1 MPNYIAHASAI
12 AFNDPGRDGAG
23 WATLQW
29 NFLPGTGIDAPDRV
43 AAPDRRGQARAAAA
57 RVIAVLDTGVAYRNF
72 HRYRLSPDFS
82 THQFV
87 QGYDFCSSD
96 GRDEA
101 CTGHDRYP
109 LDENGHGTH
118 VARTI
123 GEQVNN
129 GIGVT
134 GIAYGA
140 KIMPVRVLNSRGEGD
155 AVAIA
160 SGIRYA
166 AKHGANVI
174 NLSLEFSSDISH
186 ASQIPEIIHAL
197 RYAAKK
203 SVLIVGAS
211 GNEAET
217 AVAYPARATPVI
229 SVGAVTEHG
238 CQADYSND
246 GVGLDIVAPGGGADA
261 RVRDEANCQPFTDPG
276 RDIYQW
282 TYDGSI
288 RRFGLPGGYEGT
300 SMAAPHVSATAA
312 LVIASGVL
320 GPNPTAHAIEQRLEQ
335 TARDLGP
342 VGYDTRYGAGW
353 WTRGGRPTRRS
364 LPFLSALGRPDDQD
378 GAGRV
383 VRDLVGHRAQ
393 QEALGAGHALVAHD
407 DQVGAALL
415 GDVED
420 RVGGIALAREGLD
433 LDTGLLRQLGGL
445 RERGVDVL
453 ARVGHPLDVGRQLA
467 GLLAQARLRDRLVGA
482 HELEAGAQ
490 LLRQVHRLAD
500 RFARGLGAV
509 GTHHDRAKHLV
520 YLSSPVL

>member
-1 MPNYIAHASAI
+1 VKPRLLPLVAVAATFAALPATAAAAPHVARQVVVKYRDGDAHAAGTRQGDGVRTLRVRPGETIGQTLRTLRARPDVEYAVPNYIAHASAI

-23 WATLQW
+23 WASLQW
-29 NFLPGTGIDAPDRV
+29 NFLPVTGIDAPTAWQHLLDVGR
-43 AAPDRRGQARAAAA
+43 PGGLGT
-57 RVIAVLDTGVAYRNF
+57 VIAVLDTGVAYRNF
-72 HRYRLSPDFS
+72 HRYRLSTDFS
-82 THQFV
+82 RHQFV
-87 QGYDFCSSD
+87 KGYDFCSRD

-101 CTGHDRYP
+101 CVGRDAYP

-118 VARTI
+118 VASTI

-129 GIGVT
+129 GVGVT

-166 AKHGANVI
+166 AKHGADVI

-203 SVLIVGAS
+203 DVLIVGAS

-261 RVRDEANCQPFTDPG
+261 RVRDEPNCRPFTDPG

-300 SMAAPHVSATAA
+300 SMAAPHVAATAA

-320 GPNPTAHAIEQRLEQ
+320 GPHPTAKAVEQRLEQ

-342 VGYDTRYGAGW
+342 IGYDTRYGAGVV
-353 WTRGGRPTRRS
+353 
-364 LPFLSALGRPDDQD
+364 D
-378 GAGRV
+378 AGRAT
-383 VRDLVGHRAQ
+383 DPA
-393 QEALGAGHALVAHD
+393 
-407 DQVGAALL
+407 
-415 GDVED
+415 
-420 RVGGIALAREGLD
+420 IP
-433 LDTGLLRQLGGL
+433 
-445 RERGVDVL
+445 
-453 ARVGHPLDVGRQLA
+453 PL
-467 GLLAQARLRDRLVGA
+467 
-482 HELEAGAQ
+482 
-490 LLRQVHRLAD
+490 
-500 RFARGLGAV
+500 
-509 GTHHDRAKHLV
+509 
-520 YLSSPVL
+520 P

>member
-1 MPNYIAHASAI
+1 MSRLLPFAAVLAALAAAPAAASATAYVPGQVVVKYRDGTSRQARAAAQHSTGLHAPRVTSRLERTLRLQRGRSMAETLRALRARPDVEYAVPNYVAHASEI
-12 AFNDPGRDGAG
+12 NFNDPGRSDGVG

-29 NFLPGTGIDAPDRV
+29 NFLPGTGIDAPTGWQHLIDVGRPG
-43 AAPDRRGQARAAAA
+43 ALGT
-57 RVIAVLDTGVAYRNF
+57 VIAVLDTGVAYRNF
-72 HRYRLSPDFS
+72 HRYRLSTDFS
-82 THQFV
+82 KGQFV
-87 QGYDFCSSD
+87 QGFDFCARD

-101 CTGHDRYP
+101 CVGHDRYP
-109 LDENGHGTH
+109 VDENGHGTH
-118 VARTI
+118 VASTI

-134 GIAYGA
+134 GLAYGA

-166 AKHGANVI
+166 AKNGADVI

-203 SVLIVGAS
+203 NVVIVGAS

-261 RVRDEANCQPFTDPG
+261 RVREEINCKPFTDPG

-300 SMAAPHVSATAA
+300 SMAAPHVSAVAA
-312 LVIASGVL
+312 MIIASGVL
-320 GPNPTAHAIEQRLEQ
+320 GTNISPRTVEARLEQ

-342 VGYDTRYGAGW
+342 VGYDTRYGAGVV
-353 WTRGGRPTRRS
+353 
-364 LPFLSALGRPDDQD
+364 D
-378 GAGRV
+378 AGRAT
-383 VRDLVGHRAQ
+383 DPAIP
-393 QEALGAGHALVAHD
+393 AL
-407 DQVGAALL
+407 
-415 GDVED
+415 
-420 RVGGIALAREGLD
+420 
-433 LDTGLLRQLGGL
+433 
-445 RERGVDVL
+445 
-453 ARVGHPLDVGRQLA
+453 P
-467 GLLAQARLRDRLVGA
+467 
-482 HELEAGAQ
+482 
-490 LLRQVHRLAD
+490 
-500 RFARGLGAV
+500 
-509 GTHHDRAKHLV
+509 
-520 YLSSPVL
+520 

>member
-1 MPNYIAHASAI
+1 MKPRLLPLVAVAVTLAALPSAAAAASYVPDQVIVKYRDGTSQAARAAAQQSAGVHAPRVTSRLERTLRVRPGRTMAQTLRALRARSDVEYAVPNYIAHASAI

-23 WATLQW
+23 WASLQW
-29 NFLPGTGIDAPDRV
+29 NFLPGTGIDAPTAWQHLVDV
-43 AAPDRRGQARAAAA
+43 GNPGGRGT
-57 RVIAVLDTGVAYRNF
+57 VIAVLDTGVAYRNF
-72 HRYRLSPDFS
+72 HRYRLSTDFS
-82 THQFV
+82 KHQFV
-87 QGYDFCSSD
+87 QGYDFCSRD

-101 CTGHDRYP
+101 CAGRDRYP

-118 VARTI
+118 VASTI

-160 SGIRYA
+160 AGIRYA
-166 AKHGANVI
+166 AKNGADVI

-203 SVLIVGAS
+203 NVLIVGAS

-261 RVRDEANCQPFTDPG
+261 RVRDEANCKPFTDPG

-300 SMAAPHVSATAA
+300 SMAAPHVSAIAA
-312 LVIASGVL
+312 LVLASGVL

-342 VGYDTRYGAGW
+342 VGYDTRYGAG
-353 WTRGGRPTRRS
+353 
-364 LPFLSALGRPDDQD
+364 LVD
-378 GAGRV
+378 AGRAT
-383 VRDLVGHRAQ
+383 DPA
-393 QEALGAGHALVAHD
+393 
-407 DQVGAALL
+407 
-415 GDVED
+415 
-420 RVGGIALAREGLD
+420 IP
-433 LDTGLLRQLGGL
+433 
-445 RERGVDVL
+445 
-453 ARVGHPLDVGRQLA
+453 PL
-467 GLLAQARLRDRLVGA
+467 
-482 HELEAGAQ
+482 
-490 LLRQVHRLAD
+490 
-500 RFARGLGAV
+500 
-509 GTHHDRAKHLV
+509 
-520 YLSSPVL
+520 P

>member
-1 MPNYIAHASAI
+1 VKPRLLPLVAVLATLAALPATAAASSYVPGQVIVKYRDGTSHAARASAQRGAGVHAPRVTSRLERTLQVRPGRTVAQTLRSLRARSDVEYAVPNYIAHASAI

-23 WATLQW
+23 WAALQW
-29 NFLPGTGIDAPDRV
+29 NFLPGSGIDAPTAWQHLIDV
-43 AAPDRRGQARAAAA
+43 GNPGGRGT
-57 RVIAVLDTGVAYRNF
+57 VVAVLDTGVAYRNF
-72 HRYRLSPDFS
+72 HRYRLSTDFS
-82 THQFV
+82 RNQFV
-87 QGYDFCSSD
+87 QGYDFCSRD
-96 GRDEA
+96 GRNEA
-101 CTGHDRYP
+101 CVGHDPYP

-118 VARTI
+118 VAATI

-129 GIGVT
+129 GVGVT

-166 AKHGANVI
+166 AKNGADVI

-203 SVLIVGAS
+203 NVLIVGAS

-261 RVRDEANCQPFTDPG
+261 RVRDEVNCKPFTDPG

-300 SMAAPHVSATAA
+300 SMAAPHVAATAA
-312 LVIASGVL
+312 LVISSGVL
-320 GPNPTAHAIEQRLEQ
+320 GAHPSPRQVEDSLEA
-335 TARDLGP
+335 TSRDLGTP
-342 VGYDTRYGAGW
+342 GYDERYGNG
-353 WTRGGRPTRRS
+353 
-364 LPFLSALGRPDDQD
+364 
-378 GAGRV
+378 
-383 VRDLVGHRAQ
+383 LV
-393 QEALGAGHALVAHD
+393 D
-407 DQVGAALL
+407 AAAAT
-415 GDVED
+415 DPA
-420 RVGGIALAREGLD
+420 I
-433 LDTGLLRQLGGL
+433 
-445 RERGVDVL
+445 
-453 ARVGHPLDVGRQLA
+453 
-467 GLLAQARLRDRLVGA
+467 
-482 HELEAGAQ
+482 
-490 LLRQVHRLAD
+490 
-500 RFARGLGAV
+500 
-509 GTHHDRAKHLV
+509 K
-520 YLSSPVL
+520 